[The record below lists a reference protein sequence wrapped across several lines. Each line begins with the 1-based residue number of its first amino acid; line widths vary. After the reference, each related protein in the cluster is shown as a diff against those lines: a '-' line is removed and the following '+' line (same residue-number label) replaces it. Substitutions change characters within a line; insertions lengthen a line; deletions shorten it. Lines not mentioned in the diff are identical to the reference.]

1 MAARNFDKALPRILV
16 YEGGFSDHPRDPGGA
31 TNFGVTQRVYDG
43 YHIRQGLP
51 IRSVRSITRA
61 EVNIIYRIQYWDAIK
76 GDALPAGLDFV
87 MFDGAVNSGSA
98 QSVKWLQ
105 RALREEGLYTGAI
118 DGDIS
123 EATLA
128 AVKQHPDHDL
138 LIADILARRLGMLQ
152 HLKTWPD
159 FGRGWTKRVSSVRAI
174 GQSWAMGSVGPQPT
188 RDVALA
194 GGNAKGYAGDV
205 AMALL
210 SQESGTNTAAG
221 GTGLAAIVTAAQQS
235 IGDYVSLSK
244 WIAYLFVG
252 LTIIGALV
260 AIGGAISAFVS
271 SRQNKRAQ
279 RAIDGDVLADLP
291 PREIEPASRP
301 RKSSARRTS
310 SQPKSKSRKLKHAE
324 A

>member
-43 YHIRQGLP
+43 YRIRQGLP
-51 IRSVRSITRA
+51 IRGVKNITRA
-61 EVNIIYRIQYWDAIK
+61 EVNIIYRVQYWNAIK
-76 GDALPAGLDFV
+76 GDDLPAGVDLV
-87 MFDGAVNSGSA
+87 VFDGAVNSGSA
-98 QSVKWLQ
+98 QSAKWLQ
-105 RALREEGLYTGAI
+105 RVLREDGLYSGPI

-123 EATLA
+123 GATLA

-152 HLKTWPD
+152 SLKTWPD

-174 GQSWAMGSVGPQPT
+174 AQAWAMGSVGPQPT

-205 AMALL
+205 AMALF

-221 GTGLAAIVTAAQQS
+221 GTGLAAIVTGAQQT
-235 IGDYVSLSK
+235 IGDYVSVSK

-252 LTIIGALV
+252 LTILGALI
-260 AIGGAISAFVS
+260 AIGGAISAFIS
-271 SRQNKRAQ
+271 SQQNKRAQ
-279 RAIDGDVLADLP
+279 RAIDGDIVADLP
-291 PREIEPASRP
+291 PLEIEPKSVSRQRGP
-301 RKSSARRTS
+301 RRVPSK
-310 SQPKSKSRKLKHAE
+310 PKRLKHAE